1 MGLRMKNNL
10 QKICILGAVFF
21 LVLSFSI
28 NTAYGNSTAENRNK
42 QYKQLINTTDG
53 IIATLRMKEPVTENN
68 LKSLENQFEKVFPNE
83 GNLLGEIQA
92 LNASTLNEGKKAS
105 VGQIK
110 EIRKQIIKLGEESDE
125 VGLSFIYRYSVFL
138 ILAVSFGLAILV
150 NMVSRTVVDW
160 EEVNRVRQKQSD
172 LQDEL
177 KKARKES
184 DSKKVHKLQKKQ
196 QEFMQQHMG
205 TMFSPMKTMIIII
218 IPFIIVFQLLNSTYG
233 GWVVAWLPFKLP
245 WPNIGF
251 FLFDRFFNG
260 PTVSLGFF
268 GWYLL
273 AYFGFSQL
281 WRKILVPS
289 Q

>member
-1 MGLRMKNNL
+1 MKNNL
-10 QKICILGAVFF
+10 QKICILSIVFF
-21 LVLSFSI
+21 LALSFSL
-28 NTAYGNSTAENRNK
+28 NTAYGNSSTEDRNK
-42 QYKQLINTTDG
+42 QYRELVNTTDG
-53 IIATLRMKEPVTENN
+53 IIASLRMKETVTENN
-68 LKSLENQFEKVFPNE
+68 LEKLENQFKNVFPNE
-83 GNLLGEIQA
+83 SGLLGEIQA
-92 LNASTLNEGKKAS
+92 LEASSLNEDKKS
-105 VGQIK
+105 GVEEIK
-110 EIRKQIIKLGEESDE
+110 EIRKQIIELGEESDE
-125 VGLSFIYRYSVFL
+125 VRLSFIYRYSVFL
-138 ILAVSFGLAILV
+138 ILGVSFGLAIVV
-150 NMVSRTVVDW
+150 NMVSRIFVDW
-160 EEVNRVRQKQSD
+160 EEVNKVRQKQSD

-177 KKARKES
+177 KKARKEG
-184 DSKKVHKLQKKQ
+184 DSKKAHKLQKKQ

-218 IPFIIVFQLLNSTYG
+218 IPFIIVFQLLSSTYG

-251 FLFDRFFNG
+251 FMFARFFKG

-273 AYFGFSQL
+273 SYFGFSQL